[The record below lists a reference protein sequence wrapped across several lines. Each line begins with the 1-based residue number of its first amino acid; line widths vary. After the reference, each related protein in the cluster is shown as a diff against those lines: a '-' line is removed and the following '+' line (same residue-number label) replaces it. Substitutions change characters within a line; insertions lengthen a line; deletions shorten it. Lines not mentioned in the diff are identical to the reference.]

1 MCDCVDFDFFQRI
14 LVSWTDELGLSLVLT
29 TGGTGLSP
37 RDVTPEVLLQLYYV
51 CMHVFSYI

>member
-1 MCDCVDFDFFQRI
+1 MNLD
-14 LVSWTDELGLSLVLT
+14 LSLVLT

-51 CMHVFSYI
+51 YACFHLHTNDTY